1 MRVRYHGETKKKL
14 VNQQSTNKTASKVTE
29 VTSRATEHTKES
41 RLKIGTMI
49 EKWGNR
55 GKLMWK

>member
-29 VTSRATEHTKES
+29 VTSRATEHTKET

-49 EKWGNR
+49 EK
-55 GKLMWK
+55 